1 MSEYT
6 DAAVPDER
14 LKAKDREVCTITLN
28 IPYFFDHMLLQLLL
42 FSLVRFVWLLFEGDV
57 YFVKKTADVDDCW
70 ICTSNTVTTFT
81 CCQ

>member
-28 IPYFFDHMLLQLLL
+28 IPYFFDHMPLLL
-42 FSLVRFVWLLFEGDV
+42 FSLVRFVWLLFEGDI

-70 ICTSNTVTTFT
+70 ICTSDTVTTFT